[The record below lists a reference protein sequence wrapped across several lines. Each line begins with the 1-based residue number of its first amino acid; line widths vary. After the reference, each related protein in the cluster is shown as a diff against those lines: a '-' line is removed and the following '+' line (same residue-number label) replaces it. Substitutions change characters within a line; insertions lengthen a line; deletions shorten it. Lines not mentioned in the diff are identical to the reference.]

1 MDYVLFICKVFGLH
15 KPFPDYLSLLGYF
28 IVNSLKMDKKDGKPI
43 KMVFDDDS
51 DNSDSEE
58 LNQLHV
64 NKEYK
69 EKYNLM
75 TCF

>member
-1 MDYVLFICKVFGLH
+1 
-15 KPFPDYLSLLGYF
+15 
-28 IVNSLKMDKKDGKPI
+28 MDKKDGKPI

-69 EKYNLM
+69 EK
-75 TCF
+75 

>member
-1 MDYVLFICKVFGLH
+1 M
-15 KPFPDYLSLLGYF
+15 
-28 IVNSLKMDKKDGKPI
+28 NKKDEKI
-43 KMVFDDDS
+43 VKTVFDDDS

-69 EKYNLM
+69 ERYN
-75 TCF
+75 TINDF

>member
-1 MDYVLFICKVFGLH
+1 
-15 KPFPDYLSLLGYF
+15 
-28 IVNSLKMDKKDGKPI
+28 MDKTDKKPA

-51 DNSDSEE
+51 SDADSDD

-69 EKYNLM
+69 EKYKTMIIGKL
-75 TCF
+75 

>member
-1 MDYVLFICKVFGLH
+1 
-15 KPFPDYLSLLGYF
+15 
-28 IVNSLKMDKKDGKPI
+28 MDKTDKKPA

-51 DNSDSEE
+51 SDADSDD

-69 EKYNLM
+69 EKYRAMML
-75 TCF
+75 CKL